1 MRSNRW
7 FSILFVVLLGIA
19 PVAVGHNGYWSLLN
33 LVLSMSAAIT
43 ILYLSHTR
51 AEYLW
56 PGALGGIALIL
67 APLSPALAVAGPLWP
82 DVICVAVF
90 VAYYK
95 LCIAQSR
102 MSMSVRSG
110 QGGGQRAQ

>member
-1 MRSNRW
+1 MRSNRL
-7 FSILFVVLLGIA
+7 FPISFVVLLGIV
-19 PVAVGHNGYWSLLN
+19 PIAVGHNGYWSLLN
-33 LVLSMSAAIT
+33 LVLCMSAAIT

-67 APLSPALAVAGPLWP
+67 APLSPALAVTGPLWP

-95 LCIAQSR
+95 LCIARSR
-102 MSMSVRSG
+102 MSGG
-110 QGGGQRAQ
+110 QGGGQRAR

>member
-1 MRSNRW
+1 MRSNRL
-7 FSILFVVLLGIA
+7 FPILFVVLLGIV
-19 PVAVGHNGYWSLLN
+19 PVVVSHNGYWSLLN
-33 LVLSMSAAIT
+33 LVLCMLAAIT
-43 ILYLSHTR
+43 ILYLLHTR
-51 AEYLW
+51 AEFLW

-67 APLSPALAVAGPLWP
+67 APLSPALAVTGPLWP

-102 MSMSVRSG
+102 MSRPVRGG
-110 QGGGQRAQ
+110 QGGGQRAR

>member
-1 MRSNRW
+1 MRPNRL
-7 FSILFVVLLGIA
+7 FPILFVVLLGIV
-19 PVAVGHNGYWSLLN
+19 PIAVGPNGYWSVLT
-33 LVLSMSAAIT
+33 LVLCMSAAIT
-43 ILYLSHTR
+43 ILYLSRTR

-67 APLSPALAVAGPLWP
+67 APLSPALAVTGPLWP

-102 MSMSVRSG
+102 MSMLARGG
-110 QGGGQRAQ
+110 QGGGQRAR